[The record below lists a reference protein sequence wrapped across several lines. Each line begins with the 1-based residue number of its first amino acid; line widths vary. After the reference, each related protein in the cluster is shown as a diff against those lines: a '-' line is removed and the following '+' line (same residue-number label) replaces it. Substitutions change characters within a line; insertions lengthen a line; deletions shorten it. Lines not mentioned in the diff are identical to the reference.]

1 MDDPYLDTYLF
12 PRISGVMVSIIAFG
26 KLCSGAKTLGWE
38 HSNGTL
44 KNDFEN
50 LGIVLYSS
58 EMFSGKYV
66 LENGGRSWWF
76 YKKALVFLCSRSEQ
90 LTRATTLPWYGGGA

>member
-1 MDDPYLDTYLF
+1 MDDSYLDTYLF

-26 KLCSGAKTLGWE
+26 KLCSGAKPLGWE

-50 LGIVLYSS
+50 LGIVLYST
-58 EMFSGKYV
+58 EVFLGKYV
-66 LENGGRSWWF
+66 LENGEMEEED
-76 YKKALVFLCSRSEQ
+76 L
-90 LTRATTLPWYGGGA
+90 

>member
-50 LGIVLYSS
+50 LVIVLYST
-58 EMFSGKYV
+58 EMFSRKYV
-66 LENGGRSWWF
+66 LKNGV
-76 YKKALVFLCSRSEQ
+76 KEEEDL
-90 LTRATTLPWYGGGA
+90 

>member
-1 MDDPYLDTYLF
+1 M
-12 PRISGVMVSIIAFG
+12 ISSSWMTPIFTPIYSLKLVAFMVSIIAFG

-38 HSNGTL
+38 HSDGTL

-50 LGIVLYSS
+50 LGKVLYST

-66 LENGGRSWWF
+66 LENGG
-76 YKKALVFLCSRSEQ
+76 KEEEDL
-90 LTRATTLPWYGGGA
+90 

>member
-26 KLCSGAKTLGWE
+26 KLCSGARTLGWE

-44 KNDFEN
+44 KNVFKN
-50 LGIVLYSS
+50 LEIVLYST
-58 EMFSGKYV
+58 EVISGKYIR
-66 LENGGRSWWF
+66 ENGGKRRWW
-76 YKKALVFLCSRSEQ
+76 V
-90 LTRATTLPWYGGGA
+90 

>member
-38 HSNGTL
+38 HS
-44 KNDFEN
+44 KWDFEN
-50 LGIVLYSS
+50 VFKNLGIRNYSIDG
-58 EMFSGKYV
+58 FQK
-66 LENGGRSWWF
+66 
-76 YKKALVFLCSRSEQ
+76 
-90 LTRATTLPWYGGGA
+90 

>member
-12 PRISGVMVSIIAFG
+12 PRIIGVMVSIIAFG

-38 HSNGTL
+38 HSVGTL

-50 LGIVLYSS
+50 LARVVYST
-58 EMFSGKYV
+58 EMFLG
-66 LENGGRSWWF
+66 
-76 YKKALVFLCSRSEQ
+76 
-90 LTRATTLPWYGGGA
+90 